1 MDTTIEAALHTD
13 LTIDLTT
20 TGRKTGLPRRIEIW
34 MLSVDGRLCITGT
47 PGPRGWYANL
57 LHDPSCIIHL
67 KQRVRADI
75 AATARPIITADERS
89 RILLS
94 SEARWYRE
102 QGDDLDFLLSDA
114 PLVEISP
121 RRG

>member
-1 MDTTIEAALHTD
+1 MDMTIDAALHTD

-20 TGRKTGLPRRIEIW
+20 TGRRTGLLHRIEIW
-34 MLSVDGRLCITGT
+34 MLSIDGRLYITGT

-67 KQRVRADI
+67 KQRVRADV
-75 AATARPIITADERS
+75 AATARPIIAIDERR
-89 RILLS
+89 RILMS
-94 SEARWYRE
+94 PEAKWYRE
-102 QGDDLDFLLSDA
+102 QGDDLDFVISDA

-121 RRG
+121 LQR